1 MSANIPGGLMNELV
15 QRRFQIIC
23 INCDALGIVFDCVED
38 AASSTLIKCRG
49 CGAPRGTLGI
59 SGSWNSQT
67 ATPSRS
73 RLLGGI
79 LPLRVQANADQRPHY
94 SGGDIKHTK
103 YLRNTNPRPIHLWL
117 P

>member
-49 CGAPRGTLGI
+49 CGAPRGTLGD
-59 SGSWNSQT
+59 
-67 ATPSRS
+67 
-73 RLLGGI
+73 
-79 LPLRVQANADQRPHY
+79 LRQ
-94 SGGDIKHTK
+94 
-103 YLRNTNPRPIHLWL
+103 LELTNRDAFEI
-117 P
+117 